1 MPVCGLG
8 LEEGCRSIVFGG
20 LGTAQFIFRSRDID
34 VKNGT
39 LDLNQA
45 RGDLSVKAQ
54 FCTGDDTVIKLY
66 NKRIFAI
73 DFSGQQMHIFNQVS
87 CIWSSQTFASLGVP
101 QP

>member
-8 LEEGCRSIVFGG
+8 LEDGCKSIVFGG
-20 LGTAQFIFRSRDID
+20 LGTAQFTFQSRDVD

-39 LDLNQA
+39 LEINQA
-45 RGDLSVKAQ
+45 RGEFPEKAQ

-73 DFSGQQMHIFNQVS
+73 DCSGKQMHIFNQVS
-87 CIWSSQTFASLGVP
+87 CLWSSQTFDSLGVP